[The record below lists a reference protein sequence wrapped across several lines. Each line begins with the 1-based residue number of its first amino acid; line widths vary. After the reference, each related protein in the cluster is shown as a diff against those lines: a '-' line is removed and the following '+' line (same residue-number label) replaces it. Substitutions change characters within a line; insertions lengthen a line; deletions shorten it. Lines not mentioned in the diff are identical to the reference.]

1 MQLSRDFFMN
11 SMSIQKTFPILIL
24 GIFFFTAAPS
34 SDTKSDLIQAVV
46 ENARKQT
53 RITKHYDPSYVNID
67 YPLGDVPMDRG
78 VCTDVVVR
86 ALRAVDVD
94 LQELIHRDMKRH
106 FSKYPRKW
114 GLSRPDPNI
123 DHRRVPNIR
132 RYFERTGKALEVTD
146 NGSDYLPGDIVSW
159 KIPGNLDHIG
169 IIVDVPVTDTD
180 RYAVV
185 HNIGRGAEIE
195 DVLFA
200 FEITGHYRYFR

>member
-1 MQLSRDFFMN
+1 MMN
-11 SMSIQKTFPILIL
+11 AAKKKAILALIL
-24 GIFFFTAAPS
+24 AICLFIAAPS
-34 SDTKSDLIQAVV
+34 SVTKSDLIQTVV
-46 ENARKQT
+46 ENAKKQT
-53 RITKHYDPSYVNID
+53 RITKRYDPSYVNID

-78 VCTDVVVR
+78 VCTDVVIR
-86 ALRAVDVD
+86 ALRAVEVD
-94 LQELIHRDMKRH
+94 LQVLIHRDMKRH
-106 FSKYPRKW
+106 FSKYPSKW

-132 RYFERTGKALEVTD
+132 RYFERTGKALSVTD
-146 NGSDYLPGDIVSW
+146 DGSDYLPGDMVSW

-169 IIVDVPVTDTD
+169 IVVDVPVRGTD

-195 DVLFA
+195 DVLFT